1 MSSTYVSA
9 ELRRLVV
16 ARADSLC
23 EYCLVHADDAF
34 FGCEVDHV
42 VSEKHGG
49 LTTADNLAF
58 ACLPCN
64 RRKGSDIGSVAEG
77 TGALTRFYNPRT
89 DVWFEHFSYDG
100 EGSVI
105 RPLSEIGEVTAR
117 ILGFNQP
124 EQILERE
131 SLCTVGRY
139 PVPAALKRMQ
149 VLD

>member
-1 MSSTYVSA
+1 MIS
-9 ELRRLVV
+9 
-16 ARADSLC
+16 RADGLC
-23 EYCLVHADDAF
+23 EYCLIHADDAF

-64 RRKGSDIGSVAEG
+64 RRKGSDVGSLAEG

-89 DVWFEHFSYDG
+89 DVWLEHFAYESDG
-100 EGSVI
+100 SMI
-105 RPLSEIGEVTAR
+105 RPLSEVGEVTVR

-124 EQILERE
+124 EQIMERE
-131 SLCTVGRY
+131 SLRSVGRY
-139 PVPAALKRMQ
+139 PVPAALKRMGEF
-149 VLD
+149 D

>member
-1 MSSTYVSA
+1 VSSTYVSA
-9 ELRRLVV
+9 DLRRLVV
-16 ARADSLC
+16 ARAESLC

-89 DVWFEHFSYDG
+89 DVWLEHFSYD
-100 EGSVI
+100 EDGSVI

-117 ILGFNQP
+117 IFGFNQP
-124 EQILERE
+124 EQVLERE
-131 SLCTVGRY
+131 SLRTGGRY
-139 PVPAALKRMQ
+139 PVPAALKRMRA
-149 VLD
+149 LD